1 MGSCL
6 WNRSRCDVHVRHSQ
20 IRKLKQWVYLL
31 FSLSILQLNGK
42 DPKAQKED
50 GAAVGKEPGL
60 WLILWKTDSQLG
72 IPVLDS
78 YMHNRRICFYCVRP
92 LNLGIVTTVTVALI
106 NRSPSCVLLED
117 GNSHFRLLLMV
128 PLWKAKGSIPSSF
141 CPWNSQ
147 GLDSQLDSCS

>member
-1 MGSCL
+1 MGVPFIFFIHPPVEWKGPQGPEGGWSH
-6 WNRSRCDVHVRHSQ
+6 SR
-20 IRKLKQWVYLL
+20 
-31 FSLSILQLNGK
+31 
-42 DPKAQKED
+42 E
-50 GAAVGKEPGL
+50 GAWL

-92 LNLGIVTTVTVALI
+92 LNLGIVTAVTVALI

-128 PLWKAKGSIPSSF
+128 LLWKAKGSIPSSF